1 MRFIPNISSECER
14 QIDPK
19 VPYLPI
25 GAYQLFPERDP
36 TKRIKEPY
44 LVSSVATET
53 SSKRMLGFNP
63 RSSTSAF
70 TSLLVLISKTLV
82 RPTHSRG
89 SFLTREAPS
98 TLVASLSL
106 LVVAGVSHGLPAVV
120 TAPPQVAAQC
130 PYTPGPIPLL
140 LPNPVDCGSFYMC
153 SWYGTALLQHC
164 PPVLH
169 FNAKLQVSV
178 PDSNVTTAVPVSN
191 VTTAVPVSNVTT
203 FPPVANVTTA
213 APASN
218 ITSAVPVNRADTAGV
233 SHGLPAVVT
242 APPQVAAQ
250 CPYTPGPIPLLLPN
264 PVDCGS
270 FYMCSWYGTALLQHC
285 PPVLHFNAKLQVC
298 DSPEHAN
305 CIERTTAAPV
315 SSTSTAAPA
324 FNVTTIVPV
333 SNVTAVPVSNITTAV
348 PINNA
353 TTTVTSSA

>member
-1 MRFIPNISSECER
+1 MKF
-14 QIDPK
+14 
-19 VPYLPI
+19 
-25 GAYQLFPERDP
+25 
-36 TKRIKEPY
+36 
-44 LVSSVATET
+44 
-53 SSKRMLGFNP
+53 
-63 RSSTSAF
+63 RS
-70 TSLLVLISKTLV
+70 
-82 RPTHSRG
+82 
-89 SFLTREAPS
+89 
-98 TLVASLSL
+98 LVACLSL

-120 TAPPQVAAQC
+120 TAPPQVAASA
-130 PYTPGPIPLL
+130 PTRRGPIPLL

-164 PPVLH
+164 PAVLH
-169 FNAKLQVSV
+169 FNAKLQLFL
-178 PDSNVTTAVPVSN
+178 SNVTTAVPVSN

-203 FPPVANVTTA
+203 AVPVANVTTT
-213 APASN
+213 APLSN
-218 ITSAVPVNRADTAGV
+218 ITSAVPVNRAATAGV

-305 CIERTTAAPV
+305 CVQRTTAAPFY
-315 SSTSTAAPA
+315 STSTAVPA
-324 FNVTTIVPV
+324 FNVTTTVPI
-333 SNVTAVPVSNITTAV
+333 SNVTTAVPVSNITTAV

>member
-1 MRFIPNISSECER
+1 MC
-14 QIDPK
+14 
-19 VPYLPI
+19 LT
-25 GAYQLFPERDP
+25 GALGIQL
-36 TKRIKEPY
+36 
-44 LVSSVATET
+44 
-53 SSKRMLGFNP
+53 
-63 RSSTSAF
+63 
-70 TSLLVLISKTLV
+70 
-82 RPTHSRG
+82 
-89 SFLTREAPS
+89 
-98 TLVASLSL
+98 LVASLSL

-169 FNAKLQVSV
+169 FNAKLQHPYCCASLQCDHSCSRIQCDHSCSV
-178 PDSNVTTAVPVSN
+178 SNVTTAVPVSN

-203 FPPVANVTTA
+203 AVPVANVTTT
-213 APASN
+213 APLSN
-218 ITSAVPVNRADTAGV
+218 ITSAVPVNRAATAGV

-305 CIERTTAAPV
+305 CIERTTAAHV
-315 SSTSTAAPA
+315 SSTTTAAPVS
-324 FNVTTIVPV
+324 NGTTAVPV
-333 SNVTAVPVSNITTAV
+333 SNVTTAV
-348 PINNA
+348 PISNG
-353 TTTVTSSA
+353 TTL

>member
-1 MRFIPNISSECER
+1 MKF
-14 QIDPK
+14 
-19 VPYLPI
+19 
-25 GAYQLFPERDP
+25 
-36 TKRIKEPY
+36 
-44 LVSSVATET
+44 
-53 SSKRMLGFNP
+53 
-63 RSSTSAF
+63 
-70 TSLLVLISKTLV
+70 
-82 RPTHSRG
+82 HS
-89 SFLTREAPS
+89 
-98 TLVASLSL
+98 LVACLSL

-169 FNAKLQVSV
+169 FNAKLQLFQC
-178 PDSNVTTAVPVSN
+178 DHNAAVPVSN
-191 VTTAVPVSNVTT
+191 VTTAV
-203 FPPVANVTTA
+203 PVANVTTA

-218 ITSAVPVNRADTAGV
+218 ITSAVPVNRAATAGV
-233 SHGLPAVVT
+233 SHRLPAVVT

-305 CIERTTAAPV
+305 CIERTTAAHV

-324 FNVTTIVPV
+324 FNVTTTVPV
-333 SNVTAVPVSNITTAV
+333 SNVTTAVPVSNITTAV

-353 TTTVTSSA
+353 TTTVTSCTQLVYVSMHPVSRVTTPGPDQSANHKHNQNASQCDGK

>member
-1 MRFIPNISSECER
+1 MRLVKDQKIYEVITDFVSQFWNIKIVSE
-14 QIDPK
+14 
-19 VPYLPI
+19 
-25 GAYQLFPERDP
+25 AWS
-36 TKRIKEPY
+36 
-44 LVSSVATET
+44 LV
-53 SSKRMLGFNP
+53 
-63 RSSTSAF
+63 
-70 TSLLVLISKTLV
+70 
-82 RPTHSRG
+82 
-89 SFLTREAPS
+89 
-98 TLVASLSL
+98 LSL

-169 FNAKLQVSV
+169 FNAKLQVCDLLNTPTV
-178 PDSNVTTAVPVSN
+178 PRKPQLLLSPAPLLLCQS
-191 VTTAVPVSNVTT
+191 PICSRRQRYYSY
-203 FPPVANVTTA
+203 
-213 APASN
+213 PASN
-218 ITSAVPVNRADTAGV
+218 ITSAVPVNRAATAGV

-305 CIERTTAAPV
+305 CVQRTTAAHV
-315 SSTSTAAPA
+315 SSTTTSAPVSNATTAIPVS
-324 FNVTTIVPV
+324 NITTVVPV
-333 SNVTAVPVSNITTAV
+333 SNVTTAVPIFNGTTAV
-348 PINNA
+348 P
-353 TTTVTSSA
+353 SPL

>member
-1 MRFIPNISSECER
+1 MMFKS
-14 QIDPK
+14 
-19 VPYLPI
+19 
-25 GAYQLFPERDP
+25 
-36 TKRIKEPY
+36 
-44 LVSSVATET
+44 
-53 SSKRMLGFNP
+53 
-63 RSSTSAF
+63 
-70 TSLLVLISKTLV
+70 
-82 RPTHSRG
+82 
-89 SFLTREAPS
+89 
-98 TLVASLSL
+98 LVACLSL

-169 FNAKLQVSV
+169 FNAKLQVCDSPEHANCVQRTTAAPVSSITTAAPGSNITTAVPVSNVTTAV

-218 ITSAVPVNRADTAGV
+218 ITSAVPVNRAATAGV

-305 CIERTTAAPV
+305 CVQRTTTAHV
-315 SSTSTAAPA
+315 SSATTAVPA
-324 FNVTTIVPV
+324 FNVTTTVPI
-333 SNVTAVPVSNITTAV
+333 SNVTTAVPVSNITTAV

-353 TTTVTSSA
+353 TTTVTSPA

>member
-1 MRFIPNISSECER
+1 MMFKS
-14 QIDPK
+14 
-19 VPYLPI
+19 
-25 GAYQLFPERDP
+25 
-36 TKRIKEPY
+36 
-44 LVSSVATET
+44 
-53 SSKRMLGFNP
+53 
-63 RSSTSAF
+63 
-70 TSLLVLISKTLV
+70 
-82 RPTHSRG
+82 
-89 SFLTREAPS
+89 
-98 TLVASLSL
+98 LVASLSL

-169 FNAKLQVSV
+169 FNTKLQVCDSPEHANCVQRTTAAPVSSITTAAPGYNITTAV
-178 PDSNVTTAVPVSN
+178 PVSNVTTAVPVSN

-203 FPPVANVTTA
+203 AVPVSNVTTAVPVSNVTTAVPVSNVTTAVPVSNVTTAVPNVTTAVPSPICSRLQCDHSCSPNVTTAVPVSNVTTLPPVANVTTA

-218 ITSAVPVNRADTAGV
+218 ITSVVPVNRAATAGV

-305 CIERTTAAPV
+305 CIERTTAAHV
-315 SSTSTAAPA
+315 SSTTTAAPGY
-324 FNVTTIVPV
+324 NGTTAVPV
-333 SNVTAVPVSNITTAV
+333 SNVTTAV
-348 PINNA
+348 PISNG
-353 TTTVTSSA
+353 TTL

>member
-1 MRFIPNISSECER
+1 MKF
-14 QIDPK
+14 
-19 VPYLPI
+19 
-25 GAYQLFPERDP
+25 
-36 TKRIKEPY
+36 
-44 LVSSVATET
+44 
-53 SSKRMLGFNP
+53 
-63 RSSTSAF
+63 
-70 TSLLVLISKTLV
+70 
-82 RPTHSRG
+82 HS
-89 SFLTREAPS
+89 
-98 TLVASLSL
+98 LVACLSL
-106 LVVAGVSHGLPAVV
+106 LVVVGVSHGLPAVV

-169 FNAKLQVSV
+169 FNAKLQVCDSPEHANCAQKTTTAPVSSTTTAV
-178 PDSNVTTAVPVSN
+178 PVSNVTTAVPVSN

-203 FPPVANVTTA
+203 AVPVSNVTTAVPVANVTTA

-218 ITSAVPVNRADTAGV
+218 ITSAVPVNRAATAGV

-305 CIERTTAAPV
+305 CVQRTTAAHV
-315 SSTSTAAPA
+315 SSTTTSAPVSNATTAIPVS
-324 FNVTTIVPV
+324 NITTVVPV
-333 SNVTAVPVSNITTAV
+333 SNVTTAVPIFNGTTAV
-348 PINNA
+348 P
-353 TTTVTSSA
+353 SPL